1 VSIFSLNVDDA
12 MIALNVMAGYDATDP
27 YSRDRFVSR

>member
-27 YSRDRFVSR
+27 YSRDRFVGR